1 MKAAF
6 RVGAVPVDA
15 ESTRFTVWAPRC
27 QRVAVSLAG
36 TDRTVALSP
45 LGSGYH
51 GALVDGCG
59 AGTRYGYLL
68 DGEGPRADPASRSQ
82 PDGVHGPSEVV
93 DLGAHRWG
101 DGAHRARPLWQQV
114 VSEVHIG
121 TLTEA
126 GTFDAAVA
134 VLDELAAVGV
144 SAVEVMPVA
153 QFPGRRNWGYDGVF
167 PFAVQN
173 SYGGPAGLQ
182 RFVDACHGRGLD
194 VILDVVYNHLG
205 PEGNVFDS
213 YGPYLTDVYRTPWGP
228 AVNFDR
234 ALCDDVRA
242 YFVQNACQWL
252 SDYHVDGLRLDAV
265 HEIVDRSARPF
276 LAELSDAVEELEARG
291 GRRGFL
297 IAESADNDPRVVRP
311 TASGGLGMDGQ
322 WNDDFHHALHAA
334 ITGERTAYYR
344 DFGAVD
350 DIARAMD
357 QGFVYQGEHSEFRGR
372 NHGAPSTD
380 IAPDRF
386 VLFAQNHDQ
395 IGNRP
400 RGDRLV
406 TLVSPEQAQLAA
418 ALLLLAPGVPLL
430 FMGEEYGEP
439 APFPYFIDHGD
450 QELIESVRA
459 GRAREFAELGS
470 VGEMLDPAD
479 EATFVA
485 ARPERAR
492 RHQGVHRHRLALC
505 RALIALRRTNPA
517 LGRTSR
523 ASARASVHSG
533 MLTLVRSA
541 ALDAV
546 VGLFN
551 VSPDA
556 ADAVLPS
563 VPKLGTAHGEDHR
576 WTKVIDARA
585 PEFGGVGGTLPH
597 LLAPGD
603 VARLG
608 PWEFCAYHL
617 SSQPGE
623 P

>member
-1 MKAAF
+1 MTAAF
-6 RVGAVPVDA
+6 QVGAVPVDA
-15 ESTRFTVWAPRC
+15 ESTRFTVWAPRA

-36 TDRTVALSP
+36 TDRTVELSP
-45 LGSGYH
+45 LGAGYH
-51 GALVDGCG
+51 GARVNGCG

-114 VSEVHIG
+114 ISEVHIG
-121 TLTEA
+121 SLTEA
-126 GTFDAAVA
+126 GTFDAAIA

-144 SAVEVMPVA
+144 SAVELMPVA

-234 ALCDDVRA
+234 AFSDDVRA

-276 LAELSDAVEELEARG
+276 LAQLSDAVEELEERG

-311 TASGGLGMDGQ
+311 AAAGGLGMDGQ

-334 ITGERTAYYR
+334 ITGDRTGYYR
-344 DFGAVD
+344 DFGTVD

-357 QGFVYQGEHSEFRGR
+357 QGFVYQGEHSDFRGR
-372 NHGAPSTD
+372 NHGAPSID

-386 VLFAQNHDQ
+386 VLFTQNHDQ

-406 TLVSPEQAQLAA
+406 SLVSPEQAQLAT

-450 QELIESVRA
+450 QELTEAVRT

-470 VGEMLDPAD
+470 PEEMLDPAD

-485 ARPERAR
+485 ARPDRAR
-492 RHQGVHRHRLALC
+492 RHRGVHRHRLALC
-505 RALIALRRTNPA
+505 SSLIALRRTNPA
-517 LGRTSR
+517 LERSSR

-533 MLTLVRSA
+533 VLTLVRTGT
-541 ALDAV
+541 LDAV
-546 VGLFN
+546 VALFN
-551 VSPDA
+551 VSPDTV
-556 ADAVLPS
+556 DAVLPS
-563 VPKLGTAHGEDHR
+563 VPKLGTAPGGEHR

-585 PEFGGVGGTLPH
+585 PEFGGVGEPLPQRP
-597 LLAPGD
+597 APGD

-617 SSQPGE
+617 PSRAGE
-623 P
+623 R